1 MTDDK
6 RQRSVKRSDKRPIVW
21 CLVSRTRLTRLSM
34 TSETLC
40 VWATP
45 PCTRSKTSSPG
56 STKTPNE
63 AQCLCVL
70 VNNWYMFINLLSKY
84 KHSSIH
90 IVLCSMFLLYVYI
103 QDMYSIMLV
112 LNYISYVQRY
122 IWYIINIHINNMIYY
137 QYNCTYI

>member
-90 IVLCSMFLLYVYI
+90 IVLCSMFLLYVY
-103 QDMYSIMLV
+103 MYI
-112 LNYISYVQRY
+112 YTGYVQY
-122 IWYIINIHINNMIYY
+122 NVYTKLYQLCTAVHMIYH
-137 QYNCTYI
+137 QYKCTYI

>member
-70 VNNWYMFINLLSKY
+70 VNNWYMFIYYLNTNIPLST
-84 KHSSIH
+84 
-90 IVLCSMFLLYVYI
+90 LYFAVCFCYTCI
-103 QDMYSIMLV
+103 YTG
-112 LNYISYVQRY
+112 YVQY
-122 IWYIINIHINNMIYY
+122 NVNTKLYHLWIAVHMIYY
-137 QYNCTYI
+137 QYTYK